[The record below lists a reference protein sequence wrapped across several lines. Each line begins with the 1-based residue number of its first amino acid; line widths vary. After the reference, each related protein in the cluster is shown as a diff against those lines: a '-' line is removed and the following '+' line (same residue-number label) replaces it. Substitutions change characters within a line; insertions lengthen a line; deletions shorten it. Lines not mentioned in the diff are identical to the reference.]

1 MVSKIT
7 VMALVL
13 IVAAP
18 ILIGYGMAFEEVE
31 RTTWT
36 ESNTRGISGLLYNAQ
51 SWDPVPI
58 NAYQLNSD
66 VIEVAGFSDYQYPL
80 YKNVQASPV
89 TSLPIAQE
97 SRTSSQDIDSDDLA
111 GSGSAYFIPNGDGYI
126 TVTIMYLDEHNQT
139 VTDTIDIV
147 TLAFDNYTVFG
158 YKSDGTTYTYTN
170 CASVDI
176 GYPNDPYTVQYE
188 VTSGSYA
195 DITSG
200 WTVPY
205 DVGSNTYYSVNIGT
219 LTDNVLVTVDLGE
232 LIYNTAVGDSFTWY
246 INPDG
251 DYDPASLIFTYY
263 NAPDPADS
271 YLTVA
276 TVGWSSKIPF
286 DTTSTVVGYCENNVW
301 QIRMNLDKYQID
313 YVKSWPGQLGAAFSY
328 LRYSIP
334 YHFFGVNTMSAI
346 ISLGIDAGAI
356 MRVDYADG
364 RGFSYPVMKDITYDP
379 AAQLYADPT
388 RSYAMRLAD
397 IGQVGSSLSWGGETY
412 TITDGKITVA
422 NKKIA
427 LTDLLLESRYID
439 GERTN
444 YINGKAIS
452 TGANSLQ
459 LSGTWGAVVSLT
471 DETSDTT
478 TSTEWTPGKFAWN
491 GVDQSFALMGLIT
504 CAAVF
509 VGLGMYGARS
519 GAKVGK
525 LMIICGAAA
534 FVFLAIM

>member
-18 ILIGYGMAFEEVE
+18 ILIGYGMAFEDVQT
-31 RTTWT
+31 TTWT
-36 ESNTRGISGLLYNAQ
+36 ESDTRGISGLLYNAQ

-58 NAYQLNSD
+58 NAYQLNSK
-66 VIEVAGFSDYQYPL
+66 VIEVYGFSDYQYPL
-80 YKNVQASPV
+80 YKKIQASPV

-126 TVTIMYLDEHNQT
+126 TVTIMYLDANNQT

-147 TLAFDNYTVFG
+147 TLAFDNYKVFG
-158 YKSDGTTYTYTN
+158 YKSDGTSYTYTN

-176 GYPNDPYTVQYE
+176 GYPSDPYTIQYE

-200 WTVPY
+200 WTIPY

-232 LIYNTAVGDSFTWY
+232 LIYNTAVGDTSTWNIY
-246 INPDG
+246 PNG
-251 DYDPASLIFTYY
+251 DYDPSSLIFTYY

-271 YLTVA
+271 YLTAA

-286 DTTSTVVGYCENNVW
+286 DTTSTVVGYCDNNVW

-334 YHFFGVNTMSAI
+334 YHFYGVNTMSSI
-346 ISLGIDAGAI
+346 ISLDIDVGAI

-364 RGFSYPVMKDITYDP
+364 RGFSYPVMKNIAYDP
-379 AAQLYADPT
+379 AAKLFMDPT
-388 RSYAMRLAD
+388 RSYKIQLAD
-397 IGQVGSSLSWGGETY
+397 IGQVGDSLTWGGETY
-412 TITDGKITVA
+412 TVTDGKITLG

-427 LTDLLLESRYID
+427 LSDLQLESRYLN

-444 YINGKAIS
+444 YINGKQIS
-452 TGANSLQ
+452 TGANELQ
-459 LSGTWGAVVSLT
+459 LSGTWGAVVALT
-471 DETSDTT
+471 EETPETT
-478 TSTEWTPGKFAWN
+478 TSMEWTPGKFAWN

-504 CAAVF
+504 CVGVF
-509 VGLGMYGARS
+509 IGLGMYGRRS
-519 GAKVGK
+519 GAKVGT
-525 LMIICGAAA
+525 LMLICGGAALI
-534 FVFLAIM
+534 FLALI